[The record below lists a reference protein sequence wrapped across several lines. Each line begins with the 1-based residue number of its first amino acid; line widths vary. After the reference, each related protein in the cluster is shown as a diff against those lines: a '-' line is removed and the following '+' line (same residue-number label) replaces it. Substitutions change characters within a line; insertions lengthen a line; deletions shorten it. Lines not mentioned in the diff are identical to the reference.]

1 LEGKQCRQ
9 IGKNPGNRI
18 LEGERMN
25 EIQKINTNGISLTQS
40 RPMDENPAAVY
51 LSQLNAKSGRRSQEQ
66 ALNVIAAMFGKDA
79 FSLNWSELRYQH
91 TAAIRS
97 RLLEVY
103 KPATVNKFL
112 SAIRGVLKQAWI
124 LGQMSAEEYHRA
136 TQLKSVNIDTLPAGR
151 DLSRG
156 EIRAL
161 LNDCLKDDSNIGVRD
176 GAIIALL
183 AAGGL
188 RRQELVTLE
197 LDDYNPETGKLLVK
211 GKRQKD
217 RYIYLDNGAAD
228 AMEDWLYIRGD
239 QPGALFLAIN
249 KSGAIQY
256 GDKMAAQSIYDMLK
270 KRAESAKIKNFS
282 PHDLR
287 RTLAGDLLDEGVDI
301 VTVSK
306 ILGHSNVSTTGRYD
320 RRGEE
325 IKKKAAGTIHIPYRK
340 RF

>member
-1 LEGKQCRQ
+1 MSEHE
-9 IGKNPGNRI
+9 IIRI
-18 LEGERMN
+18 SGIERI
-25 EIQKINTNGISLTQS
+25 ESRSLDQ
-40 RPMDENPAAVY
+40 NPAAVY
-51 LSQLNAKSGRRSQEQ
+51 LSKLQPTGKRSQTQ
-66 ALNVIAAMFGKDA
+66 VLGVIAALLGHDIYT
-79 FSLNWSELRYQH
+79 LDWSKLRYQH

-97 RLLEVY
+97 RLIGAY

-112 SAIRGVLKQAWI
+112 SAIRGVLKQAWL
-124 LGQMSAEEYHRA
+124 LGQMSAEEYQRA
-136 TQLKSVNIDTLPAGR
+136 IELDSVINETLPAGR

-197 LDDYNPETGKLLVK
+197 LDDYNPESGQLLVR

-228 AMEDWLYIRGD
+228 AMADWIHVRGD

-256 GDKMAAQSIYDMLK
+256 SGNMAAQSIYDMLK

-306 ILGHSNVSTTGRYD
+306 ILGHSSVTTTGRYD

-325 IKKKAAGTIHIPYRK
+325 VKKKAAGTIHIPYGK

>member
-1 LEGKQCRQ
+1 MSEHE
-9 IGKNPGNRI
+9 IIRI
-18 LEGERMN
+18 SENER
-25 EIQKINTNGISLTQS
+25 INTRELNIIQS
-40 RPMDENPAAVY
+40 RSLDENPAAVY
-51 LSQLNAKSGRRSQEQ
+51 LAQLNSESGRRSQTQ
-66 ALNVIAAMFGKDA
+66 ALGVIAAMFGQDA
-79 FSLNWSELRYQH
+79 FSLDWSKLRYQH

-97 RLLEVY
+97 RLMEVY

-112 SAIRGVLKQAWI
+112 SAIRGTLKQAWI
-124 LGQMSAEEYHRA
+124 LGQMTAEEYQRA
-136 TQLKSVNIDTLPAGR
+136 TQLKSVINDTLPAGR

-161 LNDCLKDDSNIGVRD
+161 LNDCMKDDSNIGVRD

-188 RRQELVTLE
+188 RRQELVTIE
-197 LDDYNPETGKLLVK
+197 LDDYNPETGRLFIN

-228 AMEDWLYIRGD
+228 AMEDWIHVRGD

-256 GDKMAAQSIYDMLK
+256 GNNMAAQSIYDMLK
-270 KRAESAKIKNFS
+270 KRAESSKIKNFS

-306 ILGHSNVSTTGRYD
+306 ILGHSSVTTTGRYD

-325 IKKKAAGTIHIPYRK
+325 VKKKAAGTIHIPYRK

>member
-1 LEGKQCRQ
+1 MSEHE
-9 IGKNPGNRI
+9 IIRI
-18 LEGERMN
+18 SGIERI
-25 EIQKINTNGISLTQS
+25 ESRSLDQ
-40 RPMDENPAAVY
+40 NPAAVY
-51 LSQLNAKSGRRSQEQ
+51 LSKLQPTGKRSQTQ
-66 ALNVIAAMFGKDA
+66 VLGVIAALLGHDIYT
-79 FSLNWSELRYQH
+79 LDWSKLRYQH

-97 RLLEVY
+97 RLIGAY

-112 SAIRGVLKQAWI
+112 SAIRGVLKQAWL
-124 LGQMSAEEYHRA
+124 LGQMSAEDYHRA
-136 TQLKSVNIDTLPAGR
+136 AELDSVINETLPAGR

-197 LDDYNPETGKLLVK
+197 LDDYNPESGQLLVK

-217 RYIYLDNGAAD
+217 RYIYLDNGAFD
-228 AMEDWLYIRGD
+228 AMADWIHVRGD

-249 KSGAIQY
+249 KSGAIRQ
-256 GDKMAAQSIYDMLK
+256 GQGMVSQSIYDMLK

-306 ILGHSNVSTTGRYD
+306 ILGHSSVTTTGRYD

-325 IKKKAAGTIHIPYRK
+325 VKKKAAGTIHIPYRK